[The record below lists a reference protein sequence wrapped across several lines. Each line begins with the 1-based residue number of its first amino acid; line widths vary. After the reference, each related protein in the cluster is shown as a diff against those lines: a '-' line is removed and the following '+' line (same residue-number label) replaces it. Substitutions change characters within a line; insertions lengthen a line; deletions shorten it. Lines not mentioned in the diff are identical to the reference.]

1 MAELVWYVLLPQ
13 FSERLCFRTIYKPDV
28 HLLSIFIFAWT
39 DITMKVADVSQLS
52 HSVGGMRNCYVFFF
66 IKPKPTPSVIRIF

>member
-1 MAELVWYVLLPQ
+1 
-13 FSERLCFRTIYKPDV
+13 
-28 HLLSIFIFAWT
+28 
-39 DITMKVADVSQLS
+39 MKVADISQLS